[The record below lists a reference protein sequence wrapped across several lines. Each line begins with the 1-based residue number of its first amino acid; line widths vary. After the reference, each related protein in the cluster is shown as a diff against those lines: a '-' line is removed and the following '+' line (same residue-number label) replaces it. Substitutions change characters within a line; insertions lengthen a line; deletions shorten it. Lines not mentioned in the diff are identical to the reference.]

1 MKKNIIVEKTFTFSV
16 KVMKLVHDLKTTK
29 KDYVISNQLLRS
41 GTSIGANVWEAQ
53 CAASRKDFNN
63 KLTIALKEANETQY
77 WLKRLIESDNSSDN
91 IQILIQEC
99 EEIIKILRSI
109 NLTIKESL

>member
-1 MKKNIIVEKTFTFSV
+1 MKKNIIAEKTFAFSV
-16 KVMKLVHDLKTTK
+16 QVMKFAQELKRNT
-29 KDYVISNQLLRS
+29 KDYVIPNQLLRS

-63 KLTIALKEANETQY
+63 KLTIALKEANETQF
-77 WLKRLIESDNSSDN
+77 WLKLINESDYSSNN
-91 IQILIQEC
+91 IANMLQEC